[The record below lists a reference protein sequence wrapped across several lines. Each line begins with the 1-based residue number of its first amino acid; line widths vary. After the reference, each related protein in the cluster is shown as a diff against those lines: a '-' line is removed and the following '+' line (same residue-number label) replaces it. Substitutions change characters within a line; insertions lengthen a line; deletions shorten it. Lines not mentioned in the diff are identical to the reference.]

1 MSFVTRVS
9 SAGCVAALFALA
21 LAVSAFAQDKG
32 KTPPAA
38 GSPAVAAPPA
48 QTTTPPA
55 EPEPP
60 AVNWTVN
67 CENAGAGLECKASHV
82 IVTAQTRQLLLAVTV
97 SKPAGGKDG
106 AMLFRLPHGLFNPA
120 GITLAIDD
128 QKPDRIEIQT
138 CDATGCYAGA
148 PLPPERLAAMTSG
161 SNLKI
166 VFQDLKKQNITVT
179 VPLKGFDEAFK
190 KL

>member
-1 MSFVTRVS
+1 MNFVTRVL
-9 SAGCVAALFALA
+9 SAGCAAVLFALA
-21 LAVSAFAQDKG
+21 LAPSVVAQEKG

-38 GSPAVAAPPA
+38 GPPAVPAPPAPTTAPPA
-48 QTTTPPA
+48 Q
-55 EPEPP
+55 PEQP

-67 CENAGAGLECKASHV
+67 CESAGSGLECKASHV
-82 IVTAQTRQLLLAVTV
+82 IVTAQTRQLVLAVTV
-97 SKPAGGKDG
+97 SKPAGGNDG

-128 QKPDRIEIQT
+128 QKPDRIDIQT

-148 PLPPERLAAMTSG
+148 PLPPERLAGMTGGTS
-161 SNLKI
+161 LKI